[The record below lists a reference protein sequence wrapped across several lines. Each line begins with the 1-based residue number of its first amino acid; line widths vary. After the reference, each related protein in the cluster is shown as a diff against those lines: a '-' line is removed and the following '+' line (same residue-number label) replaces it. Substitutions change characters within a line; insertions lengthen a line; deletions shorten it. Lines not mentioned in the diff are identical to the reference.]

1 MDGQNVQKS
10 PFDLD
15 VITKYSTLCNPG
27 QVIYCSNGPSGIA
40 IHDSG
45 DIYCTQSRIC
55 VIDQSGKHKR
65 TIGSSG
71 SGDGQ
76 FRGPHGIFIKRDVM
90 YVADVGNDRIQKLT
104 IGGEVIQKY
113 GQRGSGQGQ
122 FNGPIA
128 VIVDQR
134 DRLIVADHL
143 NHRVVL
149 LDQAGT
155 WLLTIKGNVSG
166 PQNIE
171 NPYGLALDSQGNIHV
186 AARGSST
193 IKFFS
198 PEGTYNQRYILPL
211 DRWTV
216 AYVKIS
222 MTVLNNLEYDKYI
235 SVDRTDSNCS
245 YDEHEPIDSALHY
258 SEAEE
263 EQSYHLWKIQRS
275 YYFYQDSYTH
285 KTSYLWH
292 YCSIQWDSA
301 GIPSDA
307 SQTTPNDVRNSEQL
321 QSITPVDEFDISVN
335 PGSRDLV
342 LHRTTYCSYPLSFL
356 SESYQD
362 NLSLKPID
370 SSALS
375 SVDMYSSCN
384 TAPSRSLC
392 SGVKVVDAKQVA
404 LRI

>member
-1 MDGQNVQKS
+1 MNDHGNGTYTITLTPQTGGPHKLLITMDGQNVQKS

-198 PEGTYNQRYILPL
+198 PEGTY
-211 DRWTV
+211 V
-216 AYVKIS
+216 
-222 MTVLNNLEYDKYI
+222 
-235 SVDRTDSNCS
+235 
-245 YDEHEPIDSALHY
+245 
-258 SEAEE
+258 
-263 EQSYHLWKIQRS
+263 RS
-275 YYFYQDSYTH
+275 YGARDH
-285 KTSYLWH
+285 EVII
-292 YCSIQWDSA
+292 YC
-301 GIPSDA
+301 
-307 SQTTPNDVRNSEQL
+307 L
-321 QSITPVDEFDISVN
+321 
-335 PGSRDLV
+335 
-342 LHRTTYCSYPLSFL
+342 
-356 SESYQD
+356 
-362 NLSLKPID
+362 
-370 SSALS
+370 
-375 SVDMYSSCN
+375 
-384 TAPSRSLC
+384 
-392 SGVKVVDAKQVA
+392 
-404 LRI
+404 

>member
-1 MDGQNVQKS
+1 MVH
-10 PFDLD
+10 
-15 VITKYSTLCNPG
+15 
-27 QVIYCSNGPSGIA
+27 QVLPSMTVET
-40 IHDSG
+40 SMQSC
-45 DIYCTQSRIC
+45 CTQSRIC
-55 VIDQSGKHKR
+55 VIDQSGKQKR

-104 IGGEVIQKY
+104 IGEVIQKY

-122 FNGPIA
+122 FNGLIA

-166 PQNIE
+166 PQNFE

-193 IKFFS
+193 IKVFS

-235 SVDRTDSNCS
+235 SVDRTDSNGS
-245 YDEHEPIDSALHY
+245 YDGKTIKKGTSGAGWRSLKIVEADHNDNQEHEPIDSALHY
-258 SEAEE
+258 SEVEE
-263 EQSYHLWKIQRS
+263 EQSYHLWKKDHTT
-275 YYFYQDSYTH
+275 FTKTATH
-285 KTSYLWH
+285 IRYLI
-292 YCSIQWDSA
+292 YGTIAVFS
-301 GIPSDA
+301 GTVLE
-307 SQTTPNDVRNSEQL
+307 TTPNSEQL
-321 QSITPVDEFDISVN
+321 HSITPVDEFDISVN
-335 PGSRDLV
+335 PGSRGNSV
-342 LHRTTYCSYPLSFL
+342 TSTTAGKLL
-356 SESYQD
+356 
-362 NLSLKPID
+362 
-370 SSALS
+370 
-375 SVDMYSSCN
+375 
-384 TAPSRSLC
+384 
-392 SGVKVVDAKQVA
+392 G
-404 LRI
+404 